1 MSSPLRETDRITV
14 IIVTYNSR
22 HILPLALPHLKTHP
36 HVIVVDNGSADGS
49 ADLAN
54 ELLPQAQVLRADA
67 NLGFGRANN
76 LGLERV
82 ATDYALL
89 LNPDSILRPD
99 TLARLMQGA
108 LRYPEAAMLAPKLY
122 DAPGVLGECYR
133 RAFHEDRGGPRIDPE
148 GDLCSDFLTGAA
160 LLLNMAIMRQVGFF
174 DPWFFLYFEDDDL
187 CLRARRAGH
196 PLVLVHDAEVEHRV
210 RQSSAPSPRLSFRR
224 TYSLT
229 LSKFYIQRKYLG
241 TRACMRSILRVGFGS
256 LLTLPIHCLM
266 GNRHRVAHH
275 AARLWA
281 ACKAPWRLRATHCMA
296 D

>member
-1 MSSPLRETDRITV
+1 MPSPSRETDRITV

-22 HILPLALPHLKTHP
+22 HILALALAPLRSHP
-36 HVIVVDNGSADGS
+36 HVIVVDNGSTDGS
-49 ADLAN
+49 ADLAR
-54 ELLPQAQVLRADA
+54 ELLPQAQVLQADT

-82 ATDYALL
+82 VTDYALL
-89 LNPDSILRPD
+89 LNPDSIPRAD
-99 TLARLMQGA
+99 TLARLMEGA
-108 LRYPEAAMLAPKLY
+108 LRYPEAALLAPKLY

-133 RAFHEDRGGPRIDPE
+133 RAFHEDRGGPMIDPE

-187 CLRARRAGH
+187 CLRTRRAGH
-196 PLVLVHDAEVEHRV
+196 PLVLIHDAEVEHRV
-210 RQSSAPSPRLSFRR
+210 RQSSAPSTRLSFLR

-229 LSKFYIQRKYLG
+229 LSKFYIQRKHLG
-241 TRACMRSILRVGFGS
+241 TLACVGSIIRIGIGS
-256 LLTLPIHCLM
+256 LLTLPMYCLI
-266 GNRHRVAHH
+266 GNRQRVAHH

-281 ACKAPWRLRATHCMA
+281 ACKAPWRLRASHCVG